1 MGLPPPTT
9 GQEGDESQT
18 GIPQIHAVPI
28 AGGAGLEIPGESS
41 PQGLRVT
48 FPPCSPCLVHPA

>member
-18 GIPQIHAVPI
+18 GISQIHAVPI
-28 AGGAGLEIPGESS
+28 AGGAGSEIPGE
-41 PQGLRVT
+41 
-48 FPPCSPCLVHPA
+48 